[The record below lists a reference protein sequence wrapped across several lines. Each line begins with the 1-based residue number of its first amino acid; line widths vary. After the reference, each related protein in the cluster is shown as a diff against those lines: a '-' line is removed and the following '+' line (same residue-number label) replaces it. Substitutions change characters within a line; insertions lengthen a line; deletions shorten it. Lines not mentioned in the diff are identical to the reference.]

1 MQKAMQIV
9 GQMNQ
14 KHKEIQLLRESLAS
28 VELNPILKEE
38 TIVKVWAIED
48 SKWGEKTIA
57 RNTNSN
63 DSDNGILEIAD
74 YEDNIK
80 KEKLTIIKSH
90 VLCESMKINPKVT
103 KCAQRSSSKSN
114 GKVDTVEQNSI
125 DVDTDHNSNGVDI
138 DLITTVDSGV
148 ELQMCDVNGLKK
160 KGASKKKQF
169 RKSIQSAFSRIR
181 KRIVRTRAD

>member
-1 MQKAMQIV
+1 MQIV
-9 GQMNQ
+9 DQMNQ

-74 YEDNIK
+74 YKDNIK

-90 VLCESMKINPKVT
+90 VLCESMKINPNFT
-103 KCAQRSSSKSN
+103 QYAQRSSSKSN
-114 GKVDTVEQNSI
+114 DEVDTVGQNSI
-125 DVDTDHNSNGVDI
+125 DVDTSNNNSNRVDI
-138 DLITTVDSGV
+138 DPITTVDSGV
-148 ELQMCDVNGLKK
+148 ELQTCDVNDPTK

-169 RKSIQSAFSRIR
+169 RKSIQSAFSSIR

>member
-103 KCAQRSSSKSN
+103 KCAQRSSSNQS
-114 GKVDTVEQNSI
+114 NSI

-181 KRIVRTRAD
+181 KRIVPTRAD